1 MMLSNNDNFRLRI
14 IVKSCVKSFQKI
26 INHFVFIV
34 KVHRGMMNVILDLC
48 IVAEDCNHNGKG
60 SRCVD
65 FLLKCGI
72 NGLKKISVIVTVR
85 IFMYK

>member
-60 SRCVD
+60 SAVLIFFRRAESMDCQ
-65 FLLKCGI
+65 FAY
-72 NGLKKISVIVTVR
+72 IVLDC
-85 IFMYK
+85 